1 MQADDS
7 AKVRG
12 NRGGG
17 RRRELGLRVAVV
29 LTGLASAAALGACGG
44 PGKGGPEPLPPT
56 GEKPKITAT
65 ATAAASA
72 NAALDAK
79 ATDLPAGVGDGRADA
94 PRPEGGERPEHG
106 VGPGQPPGPG
116 EYPPPPPPE
125 PVAPLAAL
133 PDPGAFQP
141 GDAVAYLPRDCR
153 HRIYVNVAALVGA
166 ETAKVGSALDKLLAT
181 IPARDH
187 APIEQALRMLR
198 QKGLDPVTT
207 VREVA
212 ACDGPDVTVLG
223 LRNDASA
230 DVLALVQRLMQSFG
244 APAGTVE
251 RAGSLTV
258 LATGEYGPTVAQLGA
273 SVLAIADHRNDLLA
287 ALGARAGAASWGG
300 GRHLLAVSER
310 DMDVTLDEQAPNLLA
325 RGVIHLDAGDV
336 KEAPEIV
343 KKIQGDVNDMASE
356 AARTPFKLLAPRLR
370 ATKVAVSGHEILVTA
385 SLPRSDVAALL
396 QVVLA
401 TAPADL
407 ERAMPWYRQRDSAAA
422 PPPPPPLPP
431 PPPPRP

>member
-1 MQADDS
+1 M
-7 AKVRG
+7 
-12 NRGGG
+12 
-17 RRRELGLRVAVV
+17 
-29 LTGLASAAALGACGG
+29 
-44 PGKGGPEPLPPT
+44 
-56 GEKPKITAT
+56 
-65 ATAAASA
+65 
-72 NAALDAK
+72 
-79 ATDLPAGVGDGRADA
+79 
-94 PRPEGGERPEHG
+94 
-106 VGPGQPPGPG
+106 
-116 EYPPPPPPE
+116 
-125 PVAPLAAL
+125 APLAAL
-133 PDPGAFQP
+133 PDPGSFQP

-153 HRIYVNVAALVGA
+153 HRIYVNVTALVGA
-166 ETAKVGSALDKLLAT
+166 ETAKVSSALDKLLAT
-181 IPARDH
+181 LPARDR

-230 DVLALVQRLMQSFG
+230 DVLGLVQRLMQSFG

-251 RAGSLTV
+251 RAGSLAV

-273 SVLAIADHRNDLLA
+273 SVLAIADHRKDLLA
-287 ALGARAGAASWGG
+287 ALGARAGAAGWGG

-325 RGVIHLDAGDV
+325 RGVIHLDAGDL

-343 KKIQGDVNDMASE
+343 KRIQGDVGDMASE

-370 ATKVAVSGHEILVTA
+370 ATKVVVSGHEILVTA
-385 SLPRSDVAALL
+385 SAPRSDLVALL
-396 QVVLA
+396 GVVLA

-407 ERAMPWYRQRDSAAA
+407 ERVMPWYRRGDSAAA
-422 PPPPPPLPP
+422 PPPPHPLPP